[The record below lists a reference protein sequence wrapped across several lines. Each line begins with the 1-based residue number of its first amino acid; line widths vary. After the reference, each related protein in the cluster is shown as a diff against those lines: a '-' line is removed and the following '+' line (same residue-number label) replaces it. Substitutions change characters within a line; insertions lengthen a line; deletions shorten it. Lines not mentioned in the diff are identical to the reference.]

1 MVSFSFLRKIS
12 TAIILSTFLLSC
24 RSSVNRE
31 DQSTKATAVSQKQTS
46 VKQNIVYGDL
56 VIKEQSDYI
65 MIPVSLSGTG
75 NQRLL
80 RGSSSYER
88 TNLYSNIIF
97 YCKKDG
103 ETHLLLNKK
112 AVIFYFDFLEK
123 KGQGKPPTNFL
134 LYRIVDKDTNG
145 DKKLTPEDASIGY
158 LSDLSGK
165 NLRQIT
171 PNNTQLVNWTVVQ
184 SIGTLFAKI
193 IRDSDNDK
201 RFTERDETTLLKVSL
216 DNPTIGTEMISDRIK
231 QQIKSLR
238 P

>member
-1 MVSFSFLRKIS
+1 MVSFSFLRKIF
-12 TAIILSTFLLSC
+12 TAILLSAFLLSC
-24 RSSVNRE
+24 RSSGNRE
-31 DQSTKATAVSQKQTS
+31 TQTTQANQASQKQS
-46 VKQNIVYGDL
+46 SAKQNIIYGDL
-56 VIKEQSDYI
+56 VIKEQSNYI
-65 MIPVSLSGTG
+65 MIPVSLSGEE
-75 NQRLL
+75 NQALL

-97 YCKKDG
+97 YPKKDG
-103 ETHLLLNKK
+103 ESHLLLNKK
-112 AVIFYFDFLEK
+112 AVIFDFNFLEK

-145 DKKLTPEDASIGY
+145 DRNLTPEDANIGY

-184 SIGTLFAKI
+184 SIGSLFAKI
-193 IRDSDNDK
+193 IKDSDNDK
-201 RFTERDETTLLKVSL
+201 KFTERDETTWLKVSL

-231 QQIKSLR
+231 QQIKSIGR
-238 P
+238 